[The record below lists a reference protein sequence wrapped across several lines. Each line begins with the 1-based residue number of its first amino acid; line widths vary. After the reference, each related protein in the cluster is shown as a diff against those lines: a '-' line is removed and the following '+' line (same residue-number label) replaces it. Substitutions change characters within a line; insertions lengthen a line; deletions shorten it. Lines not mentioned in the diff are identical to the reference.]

1 MKNIN
6 EDEIKKNPA
15 KETIPT
21 ETMEKT
27 IEVSVVVE
35 NEICKAEKAEIII
48 NVSEKATENRKPPPP
63 PEEVINIPAK
73 G

>member
-6 EDEIKKNPA
+6 EDEIKKNPTTIETTT
-15 KETIPT
+15 KETT
-21 ETMEKT
+21 EKT
-27 IEVSVVVE
+27 IEVSVVE
-35 NEICKAEKAEIII
+35 NIEICKPEKTAIII
-48 NVSEKATENRKPPPP
+48 NVSEKATEKRNP